1 MDESVKRTRSNYAAA
16 YFWGAAFMAG
26 MFGFPIAGHI
36 NDWPQGVIFAGMG
49 FSMFLLFPMVRAA
62 TKAAGEMNA
71 NTPAMNAY
79 NRRILFWSFAY
90 VALMF
95 GSIWL
100 YQNFKPGGVVLFLI
114 ALLPAIPVL
123 WTIQAITRYL
133 GEEEDEYIR
142 FRHIQAGIFATG
154 ITLAI
159 ASVCGF
165 LQIFGLLPYIP
176 LYMAMPVWA
185 MGLGMGQLINR
196 VRGI

>member
-1 MDESVKRTRSNYAAA
+1 MDETAERIRPDYRLTA
-16 YFWGAAFMAG
+16 FWTILFFAG

-49 FSMFLLFPMVRAA
+49 FSMFLLFPMVRAL
-62 TKAAGEMNA
+62 TKAAGEVNA
-71 NTPAMNAY
+71 DTPAMNAY

-90 VALMF
+90 VALLF

-100 YQNFKPGGVVLFLI
+100 YQSVKPGGVLLFLI

-165 LQIFGLLPYIP
+165 LQIFGLLPYISRFIWRCQFGR
-176 LYMAMPVWA
+176 WA
-185 MGLGMGQLINR
+185 LAWGS
-196 VRGI
+196 

>member
-1 MDESVKRTRSNYAAA
+1 MDENAERISPNYFIA
-16 YFWGAAFMAG
+16 YIWGMLFLAG
-26 MFGFPIAGHI
+26 MFGFPIAGHLYG
-36 NDWPQGVIFAGMG
+36 WPQGVIFAGMG

-62 TKAAGEMNA
+62 TKAAGEVNA
-71 NTPAMNAY
+71 DTPAMKSY

-90 VALMF
+90 VALFF

-100 YQNFKPGGVVLFLI
+100 YQAFKPGGVILVLI

-123 WTIQAITRYL
+123 WTIQAIGRYI
-133 GEEEDEYIR
+133 GEEDDEYIR
-142 FRHIQAGIFATG
+142 YRHIQAGIFATG

-159 ASVCGF
+159 ATVCGF

-185 MGLGMGQLINR
+185 MGLGMGQMINR
-196 VRGI
+196 IRGA